1 MDLARIEDLPGGARF
16 YRCAFQ
22 VNSYDYI
29 VRHNKPTPYVDE
41 DAYNAAIV
49 KACKDQRIEVI
60 GLADHFRIRSAAR
73 LIAAAKASGIVAFP
87 GFEVVTKD
95 GVHFLCLFDPATP
108 LDTVQAR
115 IHACGIHD
123 DSEISPLGEL
133 SAHDLLDKAPAW
145 GAQVIAAHVAS
156 AGGIFKALQGQA
168 RSAVWRHP
176 GLRACSL
183 PGPAVDAPEEVRP
196 VLENKNPD
204 YTREHRMAV
213 LNCQDVCGPDDLA
226 ARGTWSFVKMSE
238 PTIEGLRQA
247 FLDPGSRVRLVSD
260 PAPEEHIEFLGMW
273 WQTEGFLRGARVRF
287 NENMNVLIGGR
298 GAGKST
304 VIESLRYVL
313 GIEPI
318 GAEAKRIHDG
328 IVRDVLC
335 SGTKIS
341 LLVQSYRPDRRLFLI
356 ERTVPNPP
364 RVTDESGSVLAA
376 KPLDIVRGASVFG
389 QNELAEVARSPDR
402 LTALLQRFV
411 PANAE
416 LDTRAREIGEALA
429 RNRRDILELE
439 EKIRGHRDALAA
451 LPGLRETA
459 KRYAEAGVEGKLREQ
474 AQIVKAEAVIS
485 AARQALQPFAESA
498 EKLAALMPIS
508 DDFLSDDALEGLP
521 VHDKLVGLR
530 ETLAALQASAGGAL
544 SSLRGAIESAEAGV
558 GAVDDEVASAK
569 ATTQAS
575 YEATLRELQRAH
587 VDGEE
592 FMRLQRDLAR
602 LVPIE
607 GQLDSAEK
615 SLADLQQARRNELA
629 RWDDCK
635 RERYQRLERA
645 AKRVSRELPNR
656 LRVMVAFGRNSEQL
670 ATLLKQELSGRLAE
684 TIEVLASPEKDL
696 SVSALAEACRGG
708 SAELYLKFS
717 IPQAQAERIAKAGSK
732 LALLIEELELTH
744 VTEVELNVGPENA
757 PPEWRRLSRLSTGQK
772 ATALLYLLLL
782 DADGPLVLDQP
793 EDNLDNRFISEGV
806 VPKIRAEKRRRQFI
820 FSTHNANI
828 PVLGDAEQIIAMR
841 AVGESGDGHAEMPS
855 EHVGAIDRPA
865 VAALVEEIL
874 EGGKEAFQQ
883 RRRKYGF

>member
-1 MDLARIEDLPGGARF
+1 MDLARIEDLPVGARF

-22 VNSYDYI
+22 VNSYEYV
-29 VRHNKPTPYVDE
+29 VRHNKPTPYSDE
-41 DAYNAAIV
+41 ASYNAAIV
-49 KACKDQRIEVI
+49 QACKANQIEVI
-60 GLADHFRIRSAAR
+60 GLADHFRIRSAAK
-73 LIAAAKASGIVAFP
+73 LIETARAAGIVAFP
-87 GFEVVTKD
+87 GFEVVTKE

-108 LDTVQAR
+108 LDSVQAR

-123 DSEISPLGEL
+123 DNEISPLGDL
-133 SAHDLLDKAPAW
+133 SAHELLDKAPAW
-145 GAQVIAAHVAS
+145 GAQIIAAHVAS
-156 AGGIFKALQGQA
+156 TGGIFRALQGQA
-168 RSAVWRHP
+168 RSAVWRHE

-183 PGPAVDAPEEVRP
+183 PGPIADAPDDVRP
-196 VLENKNPD
+196 VLENKNAD
-204 YTREHRMAV
+204 YARANRMAV
-213 LNCQDVCGPDDLA
+213 MNCQDVCGPEDLA

-247 FLDPGSRVRLVSD
+247 FLDPGSRIRLASEA
-260 PAPEEHIEFLGMW
+260 APEEHTEFLGMW
-273 WQTEGFLRGARVRF
+273 WQTEGFLRSARVRF

-313 GIEPI
+313 GIDPI

-341 LLVQSYRPDRRLFLI
+341 LLVQSYRPDRRVFLI

-389 QNELAEVARSPDR
+389 QNELAEVARSAER

-411 PANAE
+411 PVDAE
-416 LDTRAREIGEALA
+416 LDKHAREISEALA
-429 RNRRDILELE
+429 RNRRDIIEIE
-439 EKIRGHRDALAA
+439 ERIKGHRDTLAA

-459 KRYAEAGVEGKLREQ
+459 KRYAEAGVEEKLKEQ
-474 AQIVKAEAVIS
+474 ALIVKAEAVVG
-485 AARQALQPFAESA
+485 AAQRALQPFAESA
-498 EKLAALMPIS
+498 DKLAGLMPIAV
-508 DDFLSDDALEGLP
+508 DFLNDDILEGLP
-521 VHDKLVGLR
+521 RHDKLVSLR
-530 ETLAALQASAGGAL
+530 ETMMTLQTSAGDAL
-544 SSLRGAIESAEAGV
+544 SSLRGAIEAAEAGV
-558 GAVDDEVASAK
+558 AAVDDEVARAK
-569 ATTQAS
+569 AATQAS
-575 YEATLRELQRAH
+575 YDATLRELQRARI
-587 VDGEE
+587 DGEE

-607 GQLDSAEK
+607 GQLDSAER
-615 SLADLQQARRNELA
+615 SLGDLQQARRNELA
-629 RWDDCK
+629 RWEDCK

-656 LRVMVAFGRNSEQL
+656 LRVTVAFGRNREQL
-670 ATLLKQELSGRLAE
+670 ATLLKQELGGRLAE
-684 TIEVLASPEKDL
+684 TIEVLANPEKDL

-708 SAELYLKFS
+708 SADLFLEFS
-717 IPQAQAERIAKAGSK
+717 IPQSQAERIAKAGSK
-732 LALLIEELELTH
+732 LAMLIEEIELPH

-757 PPEWRRLSRLSTGQK
+757 PPEWRKLSRLSTGQK

-806 VPKIRAEKRRRQFI
+806 VPKIRAEKRRRQFV

-841 AVGESGDGHAEMPS
+841 AVGESGDGHAEVPR
-855 EHVGAIDRPA
+855 EHIGAIDRPA

-883 RRRKYGF
+883 RRMKYGF